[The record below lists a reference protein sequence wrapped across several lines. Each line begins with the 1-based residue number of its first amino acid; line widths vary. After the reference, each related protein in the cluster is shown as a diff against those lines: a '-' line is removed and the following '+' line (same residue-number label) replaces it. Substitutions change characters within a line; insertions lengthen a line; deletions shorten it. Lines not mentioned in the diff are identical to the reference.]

1 MKTEKNQ
8 NSDFLSDIAK
18 QELSLLAE
26 GVSNFFC
33 PIGLVYPELIA
44 EQNEITFSYGNYEDS
59 FDGLIEHVSGDFHV
73 YINIDRLIHAYTER
87 ARFTFGHELGHYFI
101 DNHRNALKRGLSP
114 SHSSFT
120 GFISKNYAER
130 EADYFASCLLLPECR
145 FKADVFQKKF
155 RFELVQELSKKY
167 QTSVTA
173 TALRFADIGN
183 HPIMVVLSWKGS
195 IKWYWYSHDFPY
207 KWLKHGKAK
216 VPDDTVA
223 GEYYSKNRS
232 PEKVQ
237 DVFAIDWFNYVR
249 EYDTY
254 RKFYEQCLFYKGYV
268 LSIIWED

>member
-1 MKTEKNQ
+1 M
-8 NSDFLSDIAK
+8 L
-18 QELSLLAE
+18 
-26 GVSNFFC
+26 FC
-33 PIGLVYPELIA
+33 
-44 EQNEITFSYGNYEDS
+44 
-59 FDGLIEHVSGDFHV
+59 
-73 YINIDRLIHAYTER
+73 
-87 ARFTFGHELGHYFI
+87 
-101 DNHRNALKRGLSP
+101 

-145 FKADVFQKKF
+145 FKADVFKRKF
-155 RFELVQELSKKY
+155 KFELVQELAKKY

-173 TALRFADIGN
+173 TAIRFADIGN
-183 HPIMVVLSWKGS
+183 HPIMVVLSLKGR

-232 PEKVQ
+232 PKQVQ
-237 DVFAIDWFNYVR
+237 DVFAIDWFNYVQ